1 MVKVWYKDRDISL
14 YQIYTAW
21 WQLTPQDINPI
32 AYAPEFTLT
41 SLRAHAHV
49 RTQTTASA
57 ECRNILLVSLL
68 IYNILPFC
76 VL

>member
-1 MVKVWYKDRDISL
+1 
-14 YQIYTAW
+14 
-21 WQLTPQDINPI
+21 LTPQDINPI